1 MGTPERQPGVLLRQ
15 IPSVEEVLQE
25 PPVKQL
31 LEEYPRWVVVDSVR
45 EVLEGR
51 RQQLLTLR
59 KDRGEAPPLDLSTLL
74 GRVTLKVLDRA
85 RPSLRRIINAT
96 GVILHTNLGRA
107 PLSLA
112 AQARL
117 QEVAHHYSALE
128 FNLQEGVRGSRQVH
142 VEGLLTLLTG
152 AEAALVV
159 NNNAAAVL
167 LSMNTLA
174 EGREVVVSRGELV
187 EIGGSFRIPDVMRKA
202 GGVLKEIGTTNRT
215 HLKDY
220 EEAVGEQTALLLKVH
235 PSNFRILG
243 FTAEVV
249 LPDLVALGRRRGI
262 PVMMDMGSG
271 ALVDLSLFGL
281 KGEPTVQEIVQTG
294 ADLVTFSGD
303 KLLGG
308 PQAGLVVGKQPIIDR
323 LRKNPLA
330 RAVRIDKLSLA
341 ALEATL
347 RTYLDGKHLAEVP
360 ILKMVTTPP
369 ERIRDRADRVREALR
384 QKAPPSVR
392 VTVEEGWSEV
402 GGGALPTE
410 TLPTFCVTLQSKK
423 RPCRELEALLR
434 AADPPVVGRIKEE
447 RVLLDL
453 RTVLEEEVELLIAV
467 LGPLLA
473 QEEEQ

>member
-1 MGTPERQPGVLLRQ
+1 MSGTERHPGLLRQ
-15 IPSVEEVLQE
+15 IPSVEEILQE

-31 LEEYPRWVVVDSVR
+31 LEEYPRWVVVESVR
-45 EVLEGR
+45 AVLEGR
-51 RQQLLTLR
+51 RQELLALR
-59 KDRGEAPPLDLSTLL
+59 RDGGEVPPLDLSILL
-74 GRVTLKVLDRA
+74 GRVTLTVLERA

-96 GVILHTNLGRA
+96 GVLLHTNLGRA

-117 QEVAHHYSALE
+117 QEIAHHYSTLE
-128 FNLQEGVRGSRQVH
+128 FSLKEGVRGSRQVH

-167 LSMNTLA
+167 LCINTVA

-187 EIGGSFRIPDVMRKA
+187 EIGDAFRIPDVMRKA
-202 GGVLKEIGTTNRT
+202 GGILREVGTTNRT
-215 HLKDY
+215 HLRDY
-220 EEAVGEQTALLLKVH
+220 EEAMGEQTALLLKVH

-243 FTAEVV
+243 FTAEVP
-249 LPDLVALGRRRGI
+249 LSELVALGRRRGV

-271 ALVDLSLFGL
+271 ALVDLSPFGL
-281 KGEPTVQEIVQTG
+281 HGEPTVQEMVRAG

-308 PQAGLVVGKQPIIDR
+308 PQAGLIVGKRTITDR
-323 LRKNPLA
+323 LRENPLA

-347 RTYLDGKHLAEVP
+347 RAYLDGRHLAEIP
-360 ILKMVTTPP
+360 LLKMVAMPL
-369 ERIRDRADRVREALR
+369 ERIRHRAEQVREAL
-384 QKAPPSVR
+384 QQQAHPSVTVR
-392 VTVEEGWSEV
+392 VEEGRSEV

-410 TLPTFCVTLQSKK
+410 TLPTFCVALHSTQHPAH
-423 RPCRELEALLR
+423 RLEALLR
-434 AADPPVVGRIKEE
+434 MADPPVVGRIREA

-453 RTVLEEEVELLIAV
+453 RTVFEEEVELLIAA

-473 QEEEQ
+473 QGGAH

>member
-1 MGTPERQPGVLLRQ
+1 MGTPERPPGVLLRQ
-15 IPSVEEVLQE
+15 IPSVEEVLHE

-31 LEEYPRWVVVDSVR
+31 LEAYPRWVVVESVR

-51 RQQLLTLR
+51 RQELLTLR
-59 KDRGEAPPLDLSTLL
+59 KDGGEAPPLDLSTLL
-74 GRVTLKVLDRA
+74 GRVTLTVLDRA

-107 PLSLA
+107 PLSRA

-117 QEVAHHYSALE
+117 QEVAHHYSTSE

-142 VEGLLTLLTG
+142 VEGLLTRLTG

-167 LSMNTLA
+167 LCINTVA

-187 EIGGSFRIPDVMRKA
+187 EIGDAFRIPDVMRKA
-202 GGVLKEIGTTNRT
+202 GGILKEVGTTNRT
-215 HLKDY
+215 HPQDY
-220 EEAVGEQTALLLKVH
+220 EEAIGEETALLLKVH

-243 FTAEVV
+243 FAAEVA

-271 ALVDLSLFGL
+271 ALVDLSPFGL
-281 KGEPTVQEIVQTG
+281 HGEPTAQQMVKAG

-308 PQAGLVVGKQPIIDR
+308 PQAGLVVGKRSLIDR

-347 RTYLDGKHLAEVP
+347 RTYLDGRHLDEIP
-360 ILKMVTTPP
+360 ILQMITTPP
-369 ERIRDRADRVREALR
+369 ARIRDRADQVREALR
-384 QKAPPSVR
+384 QKAPASVT

-410 TLPTFCVTLQSKK
+410 TLPTFCVALQSKK
-423 RPCRELEALLR
+423 HPPHRLEALLR
-434 AADPPVVGRIKEE
+434 AVHPPVVGRIKGEK
-447 RVLLDL
+447 VLLDL
-453 RTVLEEEVELLIAV
+453 RTVLEEEVELLIAT

-473 QEEEQ
+473 QEEGP